1 MQKMTRKQDWAE
13 YCDYVL
19 RELAPVFKKHRL
31 VLDAVQPHISGE
43 RFLMQAVTV
52 THGKK
57 LILCGTYKGEKAII
71 KVSNDKGGIEEMEH
85 ERLCRNKI
93 NDIDFAGER
102 FLTPRELA
110 HFKSNDFLISIQ
122 EFIAQESTFLERPI
136 QEQFAYALKAFKAQE
151 SAHVTTY
158 KHSQSIRGVFQVR
171 SADEYLTTFTNFIKK
186 MESHTA
192 LSDTVQKNLRAAE
205 ALLQKNKNTIEQ
217 YCGFLTH
224 TDFVPHNVRI
234 RNRGMYLLDYSALIF
249 GNKYEGW
256 ARFLNFMTLYN
267 QPLEQALITYIQK
280 NRTPEESLSL
290 QMMRIYRLGEIL
302 WYYAKT
308 LERSS
313 GDLLLLNAARVHF
326 WGDVLSYVLKN
337 EMVPESLVVEYQ
349 KTRDGLRSEEEKER
363 QKELH

>member
-1 MQKMTRKQDWAE
+1 
-13 YCDYVL
+13 
-19 RELAPVFKKHRL
+19 
-31 VLDAVQPHISGE
+31 
-43 RFLMQAVTV
+43 
-52 THGKK
+52 
-57 LILCGTYKGEKAII
+57 
-71 KVSNDKGGIEEMEH
+71 
-85 ERLCRNKI
+85 
-93 NDIDFAGER
+93 
-102 FLTPRELA
+102 
-110 HFKSNDFLISIQ
+110 
-122 EFIAQESTFLERPI
+122 
-136 QEQFAYALKAFKAQE
+136 
-151 SAHVTTY
+151 
-158 KHSQSIRGVFQVR
+158 VFQVR